1 MTKPWYN
8 NWTALGENQQS
19 PIAEQS
25 IFSEKGSEQR
35 VKSFVLKGQI
45 CTSVSMDEIG
55 ITENGYLVVEDG
67 LVRGVFR
74 ELPGQFA
81 ALPLNDCG
89 DCLIFPG
96 MTDLHVHAPQFA
108 FRGLGMDMELLEWL
122 NTYTF
127 PEESKYRDLEYAHRA
142 YESFVRH
149 LVHSTTTRA
158 SIFATIHVPA
168 TLHLMELLEQ
178 SGLRTYVGKVNMNRN
193 CPVYLREISKNQAV
207 RDTVA
212 WIEAAEK
219 FEKTKPILTP
229 RFIPSCTDDLMYALS
244 ELRRQYGLPVQS
256 HLSENFSEIAWV
268 QELCPRSKCY
278 GDAYRQFGLFGGD
291 HRCIMAHCV
300 HSGELEQEL
309 MKENGVFIAHSPES
323 NINLSS
329 GVAPVNRFLD
339 NGLKVGLA
347 TDVAGG
353 SHESILRA
361 MMHAIQASKLRW
373 RLQDQS
379 VPALSFD
386 RAFYL
391 ATMGGGEFFG
401 KVGAFRDGYEA
412 DIVVMD
418 DSSLDHPQELS
429 VRARLE
435 RLVYLADE
443 RCVREKYVA
452 GEKVL

>member
-1 MTKPWYN
+1 M
-8 NWTALGENQQS
+8 
-19 PIAEQS
+19 
-25 IFSEKGSEQR
+25 
-35 VKSFVLKGQI
+35 KSFVLKGQI
-45 CTSVSMDEIG
+45 CTSASMDEIE
-55 ITENGYLVVEDG
+55 ITENGFLVVEDG
-67 LVRGVFR
+67 VVRGVFR
-74 ELPGQFA
+74 TLPERFR
-81 ALPLNDCG
+81 ALPLRDHSG
-89 DCLIFPG
+89 CLILPG

-127 PEESKYRDLEYAHRA
+127 PEEAKYRDLEYAHRA
-142 YESFVRH
+142 YENFVRH
-149 LVHSTTTRA
+149 LLHSTTTRA

-178 SGLRTYVGKVNMNRN
+178 SGLRTCVGKVNMNRS
-193 CPVYLREISKNQAV
+193 CPAYLREVSKNQAV

-212 WIEAAEK
+212 WIEAAQR

-229 RFIPSCTDDLMYALS
+229 RFIPSCTDDLMYALG
-244 ELRRQYGLPVQS
+244 EIRKQYDLPVQS

-300 HSGELEQEL
+300 HSGELEQEML
-309 MKENGVFIAHSPES
+309 RENGVFVAHSPES
-323 NINLSS
+323 NTNLSS
-329 GVAPVNRFLD
+329 GVAPISKYLD

-353 SHESILRA
+353 SHESLLRA

-391 ATMGGGEFFG
+391 ATAGGGEFFG
-401 KVGAFRDGYEA
+401 KVGAFREGYEA
-412 DIVVMD
+412 DIVVLD
-418 DSSLDHPQELS
+418 DSTLDHPQELS

-435 RLVYLADE
+435 RFVYLADE
-443 RCVREKYVA
+443 RCIREKYVA